1 MTDPIRRQKSLS
13 QSSPLP
19 KTVGDIRQA
28 AARGAKVE
36 KAGAKG
42 GKVLYGHPP
51 AARSSLGPTRPS
63 QDASGFLAG
72 LLKAQGGNS
81 NPLVQ
86 AAIAAMQQRNHEK
99 RLAEHEAG
107 KKSIQF
113 VEYPKEAE
121 PPAVSIQERIA
132 RGELVLRDPVP
143 PRTRQPVKG
152 G

>member
-1 MTDPIRRQKSLS
+1 
-13 QSSPLP
+13 
-19 KTVGDIRQA
+19 
-28 AARGAKVE
+28 
-36 KAGAKG
+36 
-42 GKVLYGHPP
+42 

-72 LLKAQGGNS
+72 LLKAQGGSN

-86 AAIAAMQQRNHEK
+86 AAVAAVQQRNHER

-113 VEYPKEAE
+113 VEYPTEAA
-121 PPAVSIQERIA
+121 PPSVSIQERIA
-132 RGELVLRDPVP
+132 RGELVLRDAVP
-143 PRTRQPVKG
+143 SCTRQPARG